1 MEEAAERKSAK
12 EERALQVA
20 ARKEER
26 QRKRAEDEAARAA
39 ARAEKDE
46 AKQAKAADAE
56 AAKQAAKEATA
67 AARAEKQAA
76 NDAAKEAAKAAAAAA
91 RTAAAA
97 AKAAV
102 KAATPLGGAK
112 RKRSDVAFDPAAF
125 IALPLPA
132 RVPDT
137 SVGVATHVHAAGALR
152 PEPAFR
158 ILSTG
163 ANAEVMLVPVGFR
176 SDRLYKNWRCQG
188 DAAAPKSVRYMQEAR
203 LGATPDGTPMPLF
216 AVWPADAP
224 IGAPDGFECVA
235 ADPGAA
241 WEEVAARVA
250 AAATAAAAPE
260 EAAGADAAGVG
271 GAGAARK
278 PRRLT
283 DGLFGL
289 DSPFVQAL
297 LETLPRPPECEQPP
311 RAYVTL
317 QVRAL
322 ARAAAVAA
330 AVAAAAAQEEGAGGA
345 GPMCL
350 DFDAAAQ

>member
-1 MEEAAERKSAK
+1 VEEAAERKSAK

-137 SVGVATHVHAAGALR
+137 SVGVATHVHATGVLR

-163 ANAEVMLVPVGFR
+163 VNAKGKLVPVGFL
-176 SDRLYKNWRCQG
+176 SEHLYKNWRCQG
-188 DAAAPKSVRYMQEAR
+188 DAAAKPALVRYMQEVR
-203 LGATPDGTPMPLF
+203 MGATPDGAPTPLF
-216 AVWPADAP
+216 AVWPSDAP
-224 IGAPDGFECVA
+224 LGTPDGFECVA

-250 AAATAAAAPE
+250 AATAAAAAPA

-271 GAGAARK
+271 GAGAGRK

-317 QVRAL
+317 QARAL
-322 ARAAAVAA
+322 VRAAAAAA
-330 AVAAAAAQEEGAGGA
+330 AVAAAAAQEEGAGG
-345 GPMCL
+345 GMCL